1 MSAILG
7 LTRPAKILSE
17 KMILGFLLLFYPLL
31 SLVTDGGSDGSEPVF
46 WDILIT
52 PTCHKSS
59 GMDGFPLK
67 GKIILRCLGSPTL
80 TPDGRE
86 RLSRVACFFAK
97 LLKRK

>member
-17 KMILGFLLLFYPLL
+17 KMILGFLLLCYLPLNRRM
-31 SLVTDGGSDGSEPVF
+31 VGGSDGSELVF

-52 PTCHKSS
+52 PTYPRNS
-59 GMDGFPLK
+59 GTGGFPLK
-67 GKIILRCLGSPTL
+67 GKIILKWLESPIL

-97 LLKRK
+97 PLKGR